1 MISYEQGLAMPIAYA
16 LVTLF
21 SHRFHHVF
29 QQKIVGQE
37 KEGHNLSGQF
47 LICLNE
53 CKQNTIRFHYIHEL
67 YIFWVITKYNKFPR
81 QIKNQTHESLV
92 VQNEEFYGTPK

>member
-16 LVTLF
+16 LVTSF
-21 SHRFHHVF
+21 SQRFHHVF

-37 KEGHNLSGQF
+37 KEGHTLSGNF
-47 LICLNE
+47 LCLND

-67 YIFWVITKYNKFPR
+67 YKIWVITKYNKFAR
-81 QIKNQTHESLV
+81 QIKEQTRV
-92 VQNEEFYGTPK
+92 PP